1 MTKKLMG
8 LFMSV
13 TLMGSGAALAG
24 EGWKKHDKQQTQSQ
38 GATGGSGQSST
49 TEGSATQGSTSQ
61 QGSSGNLG
69 TGQSG
74 STQQAPNQGALGGS
88 GQVDQS
94 GQSGMNQQTGATQ
107 QLGANEL
114 TGRVVKSGKKM
125 IWVEHMGAIVP
136 LTINKDTQFGDESL
150 KRAQD
155 LKEGDQVRA
164 SFEVRKTENI
174 VTNLQKAEGGTGG
187 SGHDDFMGNDPSI
200 NQDPGSLPPS
210 PVDNT
215 GGSGSDLTPP
225 DIGQEGTGSDLGSD
239 ANMGEGSRT
248 GDY

>member
-13 TLMGSGAALAG
+13 TLMGSGVALAG
-24 EGWKKHDKQQTQSQ
+24 EGWKKDDKQQTQSQ
-38 GATGGSGQSST
+38 GATGGSGTVGTSQGT
-49 TEGSATQGSTSQ
+49 TQGTSQGTTQGST
-61 QGSSGNLG
+61 
-69 TGQSG
+69 
-74 STQQAPNQGALGGS
+74 TQ
-88 GQVDQS
+88 
-94 GQSGMNQQTGATQ
+94 GQSGMNQQTGSTQ

-125 IWVEHMGAIVP
+125 VWVEHMGAIVP
-136 LTINKDTQFGDESL
+136 LTINKDTQFGDPNL

-155 LKEGDQVRA
+155 LKEGDEIRA

-174 VTNLQKAEGGTGG
+174 VTNLQKADSGMGG

-200 NQDPGSLPPS
+200 NQDPNLPPS
-210 PVDNT
+210 PVDGT
-215 GGSGSDLTPP
+215 GGSGGDLTPP
-225 DIGQEGTGSDLGSD
+225 DIGQDGNSSDLGSD
-239 ANMGEGSRT
+239 NGMSEGNRT